1 MPETTNEEKTAE
13 EGAAAAPKEWR
24 NIVLTG
30 FGGLKMLK
38 VQKKAE
44 PKPEENQVLIRVKAS
59 GLNFVDLMV
68 RQGVLDSPPKTP
80 VTMGFECAGEV
91 EAVGDNTQGVAVGDH
106 VIGFCDY
113 GAWGEAVV
121 VPANYVYKM
130 PSNMSYQDG
139 AALTMNYL
147 TAYIMLFDI
156 ANLRKGMS
164 VFFHNV
170 GGGVG
175 HAVSQ
180 LCRTVEDVV
189 TYGTASA
196 HKHEAV
202 KDNVTN
208 VFDRTADYCQEVR
221 KVSPEGV
228 DIVLDCMCGEDANKG
243 ISLLKPMGKYILYG
257 SSSIVTGETKSFFS
271 FAKSWWQVD
280 KISPIKLYDENK
292 TISGFQLRNLAF
304 QQGQHLYV
312 RGIMNKLFQL
322 YSQGKIQPVVDST
335 YAFEDVAE
343 AMQKM
348 HDRKNI
354 GKLVLDPTLEPKP
367 KPTPSKSKEASK
379 EGSKE
384 GSPQPTEEN
393 KENKESKENK
403 EEAAVNES

>member
-1 MPETTNEEKTAE
+1 MPETANEEKTAE
-13 EGAAAAPKEWR
+13 EGATAAAPKEWK

-38 VQKKAE
+38 VQKKPE
-44 PKPEENQVLIRVKAS
+44 LKPEENQVLIRVKAC

-91 EAVGDNTQGVAVGDH
+91 EAVGENTQGVAIGDH
-106 VIGFCDY
+106 VIGFSDY
-113 GAWGEAVV
+113 GAWGELVV
-121 VPANYVYKM
+121 VSANYVYKM

-164 VFFHNV
+164 VFFHDV

-189 TYGTASA
+189 SYGTASA
-196 HKHEAV
+196 HKHEAI
-202 KDNVTN
+202 KDNVTS

-221 KVSPEGV
+221 KLSPEGV

-292 TISGFQLRNLAF
+292 TVSGFQLRHLAF
-304 QQGQHLYV
+304 QQGQHQYV

-335 YAFEDVAE
+335 WAFEDVAE

-348 HDRKNI
+348 HDRKNV
-354 GKLVLDPTLEPKP
+354 GKIILDPSLEPKP
-367 KPTPSKSKEASK
+367 KAQPSK
-379 EGSKE
+379 SKE
-384 GSPQPTEEN
+384 GSPQPNEEN
-393 KENKESKENK
+393 KEDKENK
-403 EEAAVNES
+403 EAPAVNGE

>member
-1 MPETTNEEKTAE
+1 MTDAGSPKMPETANEEKTAE
-13 EGAAAAPKEWR
+13 EGAAPAPKEYK
-24 NIVLTG
+24 NVVLAG

-38 VQKKAE
+38 VQKKPE
-44 PKPEENQVLIRVKAS
+44 LKPEENQVLIHVKAS

-80 VTMGFECAGEV
+80 VTIGFECAGDV
-91 EAVGDNTQGVAVGDH
+91 EAVGENTQGVAVGDH

-113 GAWGEAVV
+113 GAMGEMVV

-139 AALTMNYL
+139 AALAMNYL

-180 LCRTVEDVV
+180 LCKTVEDVV

-202 KDNVTN
+202 KDTVTS

-221 KVSPEGV
+221 KLAPEGV
-228 DIVLDCMCGEDANKG
+228 DIVLDCMCGEDTNKG

-292 TISGFQLRNLAF
+292 TVSGFQLRHLAF
-304 QQGQHLYV
+304 QQGQHQYV

-322 YSQGKIQPVVDST
+322 YSQGKIKPVIDST
-335 YAFEDVAE
+335 WAFEDVAE

-354 GKLVLDPTLEPKP
+354 GKIILDPSMEPKP
-367 KPTPSKSKEASK
+367 KTQTPK
-379 EGSKE
+379 SKE

-393 KENKESKENK
+393 KENKEGT
-403 EEAAVNES
+403 AVNGE